1 MTKKS
6 KYILTFCAIFLQKK
20 EYTLLHIPDYQKSSF
35 YWRNGFSDQVF
46 CQYNTQTKFISNKK
60 SPYFKTLTNV
70 KLI

>member
-20 EYTLLHIPDYQKSSF
+20 EYTLLYIPDYQKSSF

-46 CQYNTQTKFISNKK
+46 CQYNTQTIFISNKK